1 IEEYLKSEFN
11 YELAMEEKLYLSI
24 RIKVLMD

>member
-1 IEEYLKSEFN
+1 YLKSEFN